1 MKKGAWHVTIF
12 QALSAAFQSCWSR
25 PRQRVPSWVSEA
37 FRRVHRGMMYS
48 APKALNIRFCRLN
61 NGYRP
66 SSTHTD
72 EMRMARSD
80 SFLKVSTE
88 IIIKKVVC
96 PL

>member
-48 APKALNIRFCRLN
+48 APKALNIRFHRQRGSVMKADARKDSKDYKGVCLLN
-61 NGYRP
+61 GP
-66 SSTHTD
+66 VAT
-72 EMRMARSD
+72 A
-80 SFLKVSTE
+80 
-88 IIIKKVVC
+88 
-96 PL
+96 